1 MNPQDDI
8 NKIIDSGTGFLGY
21 FDQQVLASYRND
33 PHKYELETDSFE
45 GTLTVT
51 RAYYREMEESD
62 NTDDWLSFK
71 FGYRALVD
79 GNLAVVLWLPDL
91 EKAPSHQARW
101 VGFLLREPQWATED
115 ERFRLWALRY
125 LGGSWDVDNGPKFYL
140 SETIMTIN
148 ALTQET
154 VGLDLY
160 KHRIDSSLAY
170 PAGENT
176 HRYQDAHAKLYGFL
190 IDGLDKPCIQAI
202 AERLGISIRLGSDRT
217 VAAMQRVFPTL
228 AAPSNFNTAMSLV
241 SEQRRIAN
249 HSVRLPAQ
257 RMEAFT
263 TFTHDLS
270 LCLAGLHE
278 VLDRLEKA
286 LNFSGESARKTHE
299 ARERLPRI
307 TETQH
312 SFASIHAVTHM
323 EGKTIERI
331 TYGDREPIEGVH
343 LSEAFIVH
351 FTDGSIMAFDTGSNA
366 GNIASSHEDVAAED
380 FHVSFHLTWVPPI
393 EPQS

>member
-8 NKIIDSGTGFLGY
+8 DKIIDSGAGFLGY

-62 NTDDWLSFK
+62 NTDNWLSFK

-91 EKAPSHQARW
+91 AKAPSHQARW
-101 VGFLLREPQWATED
+101 VGFLLREPKWAVED

-125 LGGSWDVDNGPKFYL
+125 LHGCWDVDNGPKFYL
-140 SETIMTIN
+140 SETVTTIN
-148 ALTQET
+148 GLTQET
-154 VGLDLY
+154 VGLNLY
-160 KHRIDSSLAY
+160 KHKIDSSLAY

-190 IDGLDKPCIQAI
+190 IDGLDKTCIQVI
-202 AERLGISIRLGSDRT
+202 AERLGFSIRLGSDKT
-217 VAAMQRVFPTL
+217 VTAIQRVFPTL
-228 AAPSNFNTAMSLV
+228 TAPSNFDTAMSLV

-249 HSVRLPAQ
+249 HSVRPPAQ
-257 RMEAFT
+257 RMAAFT
-263 TFTHDLS
+263 TFTHDLG

-286 LNFSGESARKTHE
+286 LEFDGELARRTNESRK
-299 ARERLPRI
+299 RLPQI
-307 TETQH
+307 SETRH
-312 SFASIHAVTHM
+312 PSASIHAVTQM
-323 EGKTIERI
+323 EGKTIEKI
-331 TYGDREPIEGVH
+331 TYGDREPIKGVH
-343 LSEAFIVH
+343 ESEAFVVH

-366 GNIASSHEDVAAED
+366 SNIASSHEDVAAED

-393 EPQS
+393 QPKS

>member
-1 MNPQDDI
+1 MGI
-8 NKIIDSGTGFLGY
+8 SIE
-21 FDQQVLASYRND
+21 QVLASYRDD

-51 RAYYREMEESD
+51 RAYYREMDESN

-125 LGGSWDVDNGPKFYL
+125 LGGSWDVDNRPKFYL

-160 KHRIDSSLAY
+160 KHRIDSSLSY

-190 IDGLDKPCIQAI
+190 IDGLDRPCIQAI
-202 AERLGISIRLGSDRT
+202 A
-217 VAAMQRVFPTL
+217 
-228 AAPSNFNTAMSLV
+228 
-241 SEQRRIAN
+241 
-249 HSVRLPAQ
+249 
-257 RMEAFT
+257 
-263 TFTHDLS
+263 
-270 LCLAGLHE
+270 
-278 VLDRLEKA
+278 
-286 LNFSGESARKTHE
+286 
-299 ARERLPRI
+299 
-307 TETQH
+307 
-312 SFASIHAVTHM
+312 
-323 EGKTIERI
+323 
-331 TYGDREPIEGVH
+331 
-343 LSEAFIVH
+343 
-351 FTDGSIMAFDTGSNA
+351 DG
-366 GNIASSHEDVAAED
+366 
-380 FHVSFHLTWVPPI
+380 
-393 EPQS
+393 